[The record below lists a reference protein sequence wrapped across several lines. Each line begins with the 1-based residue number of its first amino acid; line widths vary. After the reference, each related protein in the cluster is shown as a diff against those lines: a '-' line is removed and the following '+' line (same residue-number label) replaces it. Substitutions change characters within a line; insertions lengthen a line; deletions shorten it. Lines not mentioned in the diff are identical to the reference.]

1 MKTGKRH
8 RPNSNSDIEG
18 PPPPSVEN
26 RNVSKQIIAEM
37 SQYLD
42 KLSTINQS
50 DRFHLEIELRLGIHM
65 GKSFRSGV
73 RMYTLYYSSNT
84 PSRSQKNFLM
94 NGYRKAFPFGAF
106 RWHKS
111 NIGNFICSLKC
122 ITMRK
127 NCQPEAQPSVNMHDL
142 CLAEHG

>member
-94 NGYRKAFPFGAF
+94 NIPLLY
-106 RWHKS
+106 
-111 NIGNFICSLKC
+111 SLTRLRALNLMKVIIKLVIIR
-122 ITMRK
+122 ITI
-127 NCQPEAQPSVNMHDL
+127 E
-142 CLAEHG
+142 